1 MRHLIL
7 SAALLL
13 TLSACSTYQYMTIDS
28 QQLKKTP
35 QNQFSLEND
44 TLRLTYN
51 INGKGGLLT
60 ISIYNKTDQ
69 PLFVNWKKSALIR
82 NQQTTSLFDNNI
94 LIRGR
99 SYGSAYRNK
108 SFAASN
114 TNFTASLALPDGMDF
129 IPPASSISKE
139 LPKIEQTGPLEAY
152 IPDSVQHKK
161 LTEPNGMNYMRYQ
174 QLTFSDNDSPIR
186 FKAYLTFSLGSDN
199 NHEFAETSSFYI
211 GEVCQTQSEPE
222 IFTLYRQQGD
232 QLYVK
237 LKPQ

>member
-7 SAALLL
+7 SAAVLL

-28 QQLKKTP
+28 PQLKKNA

-82 NQQTTSLFDNNI
+82 NEQTTSLFDNNI

-99 SYGSAYRNK
+99 AYGYTYKNK
-108 SFAASN
+108 NFAASN
-114 TNFTASLALPDGMDF
+114 SNFTASAAIPDGMDF
-129 IPPASSISKE
+129 IPPASSLSKE
-139 LPKIEQTGPLEAY
+139 LPKIERTGRLEAF

-161 LTEPNGMNYMRYQ
+161 LIDPNSMNDILYQ
-174 QLTFSDNDSPIR
+174 QLTFTDNESPIR
-186 FKAYLTFSLGSDN
+186 FKTYITFSLGHENSR
-199 NHEFAETSSFYI
+199 EFAESSSFYI
-211 GEVCQTQSEPE
+211 GEVSQTQSEPE

-237 LKPQ
+237 FKAQ

>member
-7 SAALLL
+7 SAAFLV
-13 TLSACSTYQYMTIDS
+13 TLSACTTYQYMTIDS
-28 QQLKKTP
+28 PQLQKNA

-60 ISIYNKTDQ
+60 VSIYNKTDQ

-82 NQQTTSLFDNNI
+82 NEQTTSLFDNNI
-94 LIRGR
+94 LVRGR
-99 SYGSAYRNK
+99 SSGSAYRNNNI
-108 SFAASN
+108 AASN
-114 TNFTASLALPDGMDF
+114 SNFTAYLAIPDGMDF

-139 LPKIEQTGPLEAY
+139 LPKIERTGLLEAY

-161 LTEPNGMNYMRYQ
+161 LTEPNGMNYTRYQ
-174 QLTFSDNDSPIR
+174 QLTFTDNDSPIR
-186 FKAYLTFSLGSDN
+186 FKTYITFSLGHDN
-199 NHEFAETSSFYI
+199 NREFAETSSFYI

-237 LKPQ
+237 LKQQ